1 MSGRRPVVVCDLDGT
16 LIDSDQALLDPFLA
30 MGIPQEAI
38 RFGLPVEEEC
48 VHHGVSVE
56 EYVERYDTEVV
67 QPFPGVVDVVA
78 RISERAR
85 WAICSNKHQDSGR
98 AELARLGWAPEVVM
112 FTDAFDGPKR
122 LGPVLDALA
131 VGADEVVFLGDTG
144 HDRACAAEVGAR
156 FALAAWNPRAVA
168 REGDIVLERPEQL
181 RELLGIA

>member
-181 RELLGIA
+181 LELLGIA